1 MLISRLII
9 AAGTAIVTVLRAIGG
24 ALYQPD
30 DGERVSTWSIRRR
43 EARVF
48 YLLLAVLWIGAAAGL
63 AWSQYAPAP
72 PRVVEWA
79 TLPPHAGDGSVY
91 VVVQRFGVVVIPLMA
106 AALLLTPILVGI
118 GRVLM
123 AIARFIN
130 DKILEPF
137 VESKAIAPRM
147 AVREAELQERLEREL
162 QERLEQALQERLEQA
177 LQERLEQALQERLEQ
192 EAQDRQERLEQE
204 VQERLERELQTRYDA
219 LQLRIQDNNDLW
231 AAWTARRD
239 AALAQGREFNAPRP
253 DAPRN

>member
-1 MLISRLII
+1 MPIRYLII
-9 AAGTAIVTVLRAIGG
+9 ATGTAIVTVLRAIGS

-30 DGERVSTWSIRRR
+30 DGERVSTWSIRKR

-48 YLLLAVLWIGAAAGL
+48 YLLLAALWIGAAAGL
-63 AWSQYAPAP
+63 AWSQYAPAA

-106 AALLLTPILVGI
+106 AALLLTPAVVGI

-123 AIARFIN
+123 AIARFITE
-130 DKILEPF
+130 KILEPY

-162 QERLEQALQERLEQA
+162 QERQERLEQELQERLEQA
-177 LQERLEQALQERLEQ
+177 LQERLEQALQER
-192 EAQDRQERLEQE
+192 QERLEQE
-204 VQERLERELQTRYDA
+204 VQERLEQELQTRYDT
-219 LQLRIQDNNDLW
+219 LPLRIQDNNDLW

-239 AALAQGREFNAPRP
+239 AALAQGLEFNAPRP
-253 DAPRN
+253 DVPRN

>member
-1 MLISRLII
+1 MPIRYLII
-9 AAGTAIVTVLRAIGG
+9 AAGTAIVTVLRAIGS

-30 DGERVSTWSIRRR
+30 DGERVSTWSVRRR

-48 YLLLAVLWIGAAAGL
+48 YLLLAGLWIGAAAGL
-63 AWSQYAPAP
+63 AWSQYDPAP

-91 VVVQRFGVVVIPLMA
+91 VVAQRFGVVVIPLMA

-147 AVREAELQERLEREL
+147 AVREAELQERM
-162 QERLEQALQERLEQA
+162 QERM
-177 LQERLEQALQERLEQ
+177 
-192 EAQDRQERLEQE
+192 
-204 VQERLERELQTRYDA
+204 QT
-219 LQLRIQDNNDLW
+219 RIQDNNAQW
-231 AAWTARRD
+231 AGWIERRD
-239 AALAQGREFNAPRP
+239 AAREQGREFNEPRP
-253 DAPRN
+253 DVAGD